1 MSKGARVGGGM
12 RAHSKSGSGLGW
24 ARVMVG
30 GGWVEG

>member
-1 MSKGARVGGGM
+1 MRGLEGGGV
-12 RAHSKSGSGLGW
+12 RAYSKSGGGLGW